1 MILSNEKSRC
11 FSPLWP
17 ALWVSSG
24 SRGLL
29 SKKGGF
35 SNNSSDHILKQQ
47 LPKEAP
53 SLFVFLFKSD
63 ETFSGSLPNNLPFA
77 SQRKFNN
84 SFTELSYAHYVQ

>member
-17 ALWVSSG
+17 A
-24 SRGLL
+24 
-29 SKKGGF
+29 
-35 SNNSSDHILKQQ
+35 LKQQ